1 MKNNVQYESIKE
13 RRKKIYTKDIFV
25 DLLLLIPP
33 ILVET
38 GIVLVSLTTYSVSLF
53 LTYFVLPMF
62 YTVERRISSRIS
74 GIGNPKFSYIDG
86 YKAFFQQRAGGIFG
100 IILSIIGMLALALL
114 FYFLL
119 SPSFPSL
126 CNAFDGA
133 RDVYD
138 HIYEVTSSSGTIDY
152 KDFVEY
158 VSANIHYLTKPMT
171 IMVGC
176 IMFVPSFYFFFY
188 CISTNLCD
196 HYLASIVLPDIDL
209 NISASE
215 SRGLSRGSFKRFLFK
230 KRLSYALKQNWVF
243 YLIYVLLYAATLYL
257 FSNISAFNGPTMSL
271 IILATPS
278 ISIFYACILNY
289 FCLAN
294 EYATLEVIANDLL
307 ALLPSPLK
315 SSIYQTYINTN
326 YIHGMESEVRGCF
339 VPSSDS
345 GNSFNETYQNPYT
358 DFSRAPKNQTD
369 EEKKNPEESNSKE
382 EKETDI
388 QFGMFDFSNKDDSDN
403 KEDNK

>member
-1 MKNNVQYESIKE
+1 MKNDIQYESIKE
-13 RRKKIYTKDIFV
+13 RRKKLYTKDIFV

-62 YTVERRISSRIS
+62 YTVERRISAKIS
-74 GIGNPKFSYIDG
+74 GIGNAKFSYVDG
-86 YKAFFQQRAGGIFG
+86 YKSFFQQRAGGIFG
-100 IILSIIGMLALALL
+100 VILSLVGMFALALL

-138 HIYEVTSSSGTIDY
+138 HIYDVTSSSGTIDY
-152 KDFVEY
+152 KAFIEY
-158 VSANIHYLTKPMT
+158 LSSNIHYLSKPMS

-176 IMFVPSFYFFFY
+176 IMFVPTFYFFFY

-230 KRLSYALKQNWVF
+230 KRMIYALKQNWLF
-243 YLIYVLLYAATLYL
+243 YLIYALLYAATLYL
-257 FSNISAFNGPTMSL
+257 FSNISAFNGPTMNL
-271 IILATPS
+271 LILATPS
-278 ISIFYACILNY
+278 ISILYACILNY

-294 EYATLEVIANDLL
+294 EYATLEVIADDLL
-307 ALLPSPLK
+307 TALPSPLK
-315 SSIYQTYINTN
+315 SSIYQTYINPSYT
-326 YIHGMESEVRGCF
+326 HGMESEVRGCF
-339 VPSSDS
+339 VPSSESYNDFKS
-345 GNSFNETYQNPYT
+345 TYQNPYT
-358 DFSRAPKNQTD
+358 DFSSAAKPEQEETKSKDETTPKD
-369 EEKKNPEESNSKE
+369 

-388 QFGMFDFSNKDDSDN
+388 QFGVFDFSKKDDSDN
-403 KEDNK
+403 NKEDKK